1 MNGIKQ
7 FLKSDG
13 ARTGLFFGATSGVIT
28 TVGLLTGL
36 HAGTQSL
43 AAVLGGIL
51 VIAVADAMSDAL
63 GIHLAEE
70 SDPNTS
76 HGQVWYATISTFVTK
91 FVFASSF
98 ALPLLFLP
106 LGPAVWASIAWGML
120 VIGVLSYFLARAQG
134 EKPLPVIAE
143 HLGIAILVV
152 VLSHLIGGWVGARF
166 G

>member
-1 MNGIKQ
+1 ML

-36 HAGTQSL
+36 NAGTHSV

-51 VIAVADAMSDAL
+51 VIAVADSLSDAL

-70 SDPNTS
+70 ADPSTTVE
-76 HGQVWYATISTFVTK
+76 HVWLATISTFLTK
-91 FVFASSF
+91 LVFASSF
-98 ALPLLFLP
+98 ALPILLFP
-106 LGPAVWASIAWGML
+106 LQVAVFVSIFWGML
-120 VIGVLSYFLARAQG
+120 VITVLSFLLAKTQNERA
-134 EKPLPVIAE
+134 LPIIAE
-143 HLGIAILVV
+143 HLGIAIVVV
-152 VLSHLIGGWVGARF
+152 VLSHLIGAWVGAHF

>member
-1 MNGIKQ
+1 ME
-7 FLKSDG
+7 FLKSEG

-36 HAGTQSL
+36 HAGTRSV

-70 SDPNTS
+70 ADPNTT
-76 HGQVWYATISTFVTK
+76 HGHVWAATLSTFITK
-91 FVFASSF
+91 FLFAGSF
-98 ALPLLFLP
+98 AIPLLLLPLQR
-106 LGPAVWASIAWGML
+106 AVWASILWGML
-120 VIGVLSYFLARAQG
+120 VITVLSYFLARSQG
-134 EKPLPVIAE
+134 ERPLPVIGE
-143 HLGIAILVV
+143 HLGIAIVV
-152 VLSHLIGGWVGARF
+152 VILSHLIGGWVGSTF